1 MSVLAERGAIQ
12 GFVDRGIDFDAVYDE
27 HVPILI
33 GMAVK
38 RFHIDEQD
46 AQVLAHEVFLAFF
59 MRAEEVRDHRAW
71 LVGAM
76 CNASRE
82 LLRKSGRDVALP
94 DDIANRP
101 DPRQQTEKLQDQITA
116 QELYAGCSARC
127 QLALRLRYLEGYSIA
142 EIAAALKTT
151 QKYAQNLVS
160 RCLQQ
165 ARDRAGVVSKR
176 KIKK

>member
-1 MSVLAERGAIQ
+1 MSVLAERSAVQ

-27 HVPILI
+27 NVPMLI

-38 RFHIDEQD
+38 RFHIAEQD

-82 LLRKSGRDVALP
+82 FLRRSGRDVALP

-101 DPRQQTEKLQDQITA
+101 DPKQLSEVDLVTA
-116 QELYAGCSARC
+116 HELYACCTARC
-127 QLALRLRYLEGYSIA
+127 QLALRLRYIEGYSIA

-151 QKYAQNLVS
+151 PKYAQNLVS

-165 ARDRAGVVSKR
+165 VRDRAGVKSKR
-176 KIKK
+176 SKKK